1 VLVARSC
8 RQKRRSLGVARPCNA
23 AAAAA
28 FVFFVI
34 DRSFPVVVVFLAP
47 IIARERLVLE
57 LSYPQQWR
65 SFYKL

>member
-1 VLVARSC
+1 LQAEEKKLRCRTTLQRS
-8 RQKRRSLGVARPCNA
+8 